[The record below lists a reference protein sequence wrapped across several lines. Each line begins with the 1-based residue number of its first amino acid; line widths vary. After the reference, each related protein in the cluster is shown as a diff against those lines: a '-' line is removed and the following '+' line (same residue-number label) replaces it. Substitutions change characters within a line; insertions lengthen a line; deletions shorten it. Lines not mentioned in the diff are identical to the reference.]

1 MRVLAR
7 KTERGTSAHAQ
18 RGRAAGV
25 SAPPPP
31 DPRSPAWASFPHPG
45 CARMWRPQPVR
56 AWEAGGAGQG
66 GRPDEVAACPHSAG
80 GPRLARIFGKVLE
93 CSWISERARRK
104 PCPNGNG
111 TASATR
117 SRGRSEATLGRG
129 GRGAPSAGDEP
140 PRTEDAKGGGARRP
154 RHAAAPGAG
163 VGNDH
168 GLAPERARGLRGCG
182 E

>member
-1 MRVLAR
+1 MPREAARPGSARPRPPIRVAR
-7 KTERGTSAHAQ
+7 P
-18 RGRAAGV
+18 GRPSRTPAALG
-25 SAPPPP
+25 
-31 DPRSPAWASFPHPG
+31 
-45 CARMWRPQPVR
+45 WRPQPVR
-56 AWEAGGAGQG
+56 AWEAGGAGRG
-66 GRPDEVAACPHSAG
+66 GRPEVAACPHSAG
-80 GPRLARIFGKVLE
+80 GPRLARIFRKVLE

-104 PCPNGNG
+104 PCPNGNR

-117 SRGRSEATLGRG
+117 SRGRSEATSGRG